1 MLRRYWKKRSSR
13 GLIYLD
19 SNIFLYPALYDLK
32 TVKKAAKA
40 ATLLQRVVEGRLEAS
55 TSVLTWDEVVWGVR
69 KLLGKDVATHPG
81 RSFLSLPNLKLLSF
95 DFEMLLK
102 AQEIVE
108 KYSVKPRDAVH
119 AATAVRNKIVEVV
132 SHDPDLEAVSEIK
145 RTEP

>member
-1 MLRRYWKKRSSR
+1 MRGYWKKRSSR
-13 GLIYLD
+13 GLIYVD
-19 SNIFLYPALYDLK
+19 SNIFLYPALYDVK

-40 ATLLQRVVEGRLEAS
+40 ATLLQRVAEGRLEAS

-69 KLLGKDVATHPG
+69 KLLGTDLATQQG

-108 KYSVKPRDAVH
+108 KYGLKPRDAVH

-132 SHDPDLEAVSEIK
+132 SYDPDFDAVSEIK